1 MFVEGIETAIPSLY
15 LGPFIIVLPYKVMYL
30 NILPVRIYMKPII
43 FRNYRAAEIFVLA
56 NRRGKTSM
64 YCLKVQSPLLS
75 DRAAATLHFKNS
87 DDRSGALL
95 PSHSHKL
102 FIHMYMSCDRR
113 RPALSSSSSPFC

>member
-1 MFVEGIETAIPSLY
+1 
-15 LGPFIIVLPYKVMYL
+15 
-30 NILPVRIYMKPII
+30 MKPII

-56 NRRGKTSM
+56 NKREKTSM

-95 PSHSHKL
+95 PSRSHEL
-102 FIHMYMSCDRR
+102 FIHVYISCDRR